1 MAGSEDEKVAAG
13 SEVLEAGT
21 TESDETGEL
30 RGGAGATRDE
40 PMTAGISKNSNER
53 GKHGST
59 RTNLRY

>member
-30 RGGAGATRDE
+30 RGGAGAARDE
-40 PMTAGISKNSNER
+40 PMTAGISK
-53 GKHGST
+53 KQQ
-59 RTNLRY
+59 